1 MRRAE
6 SRAAFAIGFGVVFA
20 AMLVLT
26 VCYSGW
32 LVVGVDRAQYPR
44 VALILAAHLMVQSCL
59 TVALH
64 ARQIGR
70 VQERFRIGQ
79 FVAFSALLVLVVIAG
94 VLTRDEITYNG
105 IALGEIF
112 YRAFLG
118 FYGLVFPAY
127 IWLRMFEPRRSL
139 LRVIIVIV
147 IAAPMFWLGFV
158 NEQME
163 FFVPGVL
170 IVVLAKF
177 LPGGTGRGER
187 VTKGNKK

>member
-1 MRRAE
+1 
-6 SRAAFAIGFGVVFA
+6 
-20 AMLVLT
+20 
-26 VCYSGW
+26 
-32 LVVGVDRAQYPR
+32 
-44 VALILAAHLMVQSCL
+44 
-59 TVALH
+59 
-64 ARQIGR
+64 
-70 VQERFRIGQ
+70 
-79 FVAFSALLVLVVIAG
+79 
-94 VLTRDEITYNG
+94 
-105 IALGEIF
+105 
-112 YRAFLG
+112 
-118 FYGLVFPAY
+118 
-127 IWLRMFEPRRSL
+127 MFEPRRSL